1 MQITWG
7 GILILFIIALLVVAI
22 IVVRRLIK
30 GEPLP
35 FNNVSFRSLG
45 NLTPSKIK
53 ANVKNQKPNTD
64 IILCLNIYSDKIIG
78 EHMLKASVC
87 KDADIWEYGSK
98 KYLLQIN
105 DKGSWKR
112 LDLPDVI
119 AYPPER
125 LARMM
130 GCEPLRK
137 LKSLKFTWYEKVA
150 PFAPVVA
157 ILIGAFL
164 FMVVL

>member
-7 GILILFIIALLVVAI
+7 GILILFIIALLVVAF
-22 IVVRRLIK
+22 VVVNRLIK

-35 FNNVSFRSLG
+35 FSHISFSKLR

-53 ANVKNQKPNTD
+53 ATVQKPNTNT
-64 IILCLNIYSDKIIG
+64 ILCLNIYEDKIVG
-78 EHMLKASVC
+78 EYMLKTSVC

-98 KYLLQIN
+98 KYLLQLN
-105 DKGSWKR
+105 DNGVWKR

-157 ILIGAFL
+157 ILIGALL
-164 FMVVL
+164 FIIVL